1 MNLPKLGDILAIP
14 LFFLLCIYFYKKNIL
29 TFEEKIL
36 YLFALGGLF
45 ADIFFVTILDY

>member
-14 LFFLLCIYFYKKNIL
+14 FFFLLCIYFYKKKFL

-36 YLFALGGLF
+36 YLFAIIGF
-45 ADIFFVTILDY
+45 CADMFFVCIIDY